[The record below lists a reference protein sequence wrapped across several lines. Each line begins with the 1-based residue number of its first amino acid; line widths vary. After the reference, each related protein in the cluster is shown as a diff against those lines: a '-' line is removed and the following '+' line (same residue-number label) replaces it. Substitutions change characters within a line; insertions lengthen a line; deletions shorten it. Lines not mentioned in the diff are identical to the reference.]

1 MKPEDINRL
10 IIITL
15 SGILILY
22 ILMSSIN
29 TLHFKSKD
37 LLYSYTILIYDIIS
51 SIFFLLSNKIFPQN
65 YTKF

>member
-1 MKPEDINRL
+1 MKSEDINRL

-22 ILMSSIN
+22 ILISSIN
-29 TLHFKSKD
+29 TQHFKSKD

-51 SIFFLLSNKIFPQN
+51 SIFFLLSNKVFSQN